1 MTNPYEAENDILRK
15 EVDKLTEENKRLKCR
30 LKSLLEDCTGKNLHT
45 LKNIVT
51 NYCEDLS
58 GDIPIIIDKGSYYK
72 LGVSIEEYSIKQLK
86 DWDPDCE
93 DLKSF
98 SDSTKVLLL
107 T

>member
-1 MTNPYEAENDILRK
+1 MPNSYEVEIDVLRK

-30 LKSLLEDCTGKNLHT
+30 LISFLEGCTGKNLHT
-45 LKNIVT
+45 LKNIIV
-51 NYCEDLS
+51 NYYEDLG
-58 GDIPIIIDKGSYYK
+58 GDIPIVIDKGSYYK
-72 LGVSIEEYSIKQLK
+72 LGVSIEESSIKQLK